1 MGLLNAFK
9 LSLLLPKKKAV
20 FQLNRVKTKDFLL
33 YILLLHVLFALP
45 NGVQL
50 IRDLMEKVDVDKTL
64 LLAAFLYPL
73 LVIMTGMIVISL
85 FAMAG
90 LLVRWITKRKL
101 VYQLLWKMAMYACTY
116 PVLTYIVFS
125 LFHKTT
131 TIEHIGMFLLLLFM
145 FTKMILTYP
154 QMKK

>member
-20 FQLNRVKTKDFLL
+20 YQLNRVKTKDFLL

-45 NGVQL
+45 NGVSL
-50 IRDLMEKVDVDKTL
+50 IVDFMKSEDLDNTL
-64 LLAAFLYPL
+64 LLAGFLYPL
-73 LVIMTGMIVISL
+73 LVIMTGTIIISL
-85 FAMAG
+85 LAMVG
-90 LLVRWITKRKL
+90 VLVRWMTKRKL

-116 PVLTYIVFS
+116 PVILYVISS
-125 LFHKTT
+125 LLHQTT
-131 TIEHIGMFLLLLFM
+131 TIEYIGLLLLFLII